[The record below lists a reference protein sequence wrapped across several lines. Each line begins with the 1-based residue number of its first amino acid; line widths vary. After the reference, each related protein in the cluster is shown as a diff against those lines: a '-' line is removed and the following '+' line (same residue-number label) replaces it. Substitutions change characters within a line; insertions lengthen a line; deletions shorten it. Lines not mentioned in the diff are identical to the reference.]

1 MSFYIARER
10 ERERQ
15 ETLIKSESRA
25 FIGLCLAIIILYLY
39 ALFFPSLNAAPA
51 GEDILAESD
60 AIIILEELTEAQNH
74 AHLLGLAL
82 NINPVD
88 VIAILATY
96 EKPLDRLLHIILKF
110 LSQSESPPTWRAIVN
125 ALRSKAVNLTVLAKR
140 VEAAHF
146 PDPTASRDPPTTS
159 CESVIDVSNTHFTVV
174 STVVQ

>member
-1 MSFYIARER
+1 MSIQARER
-10 ERERQ
+10 EKKRETGNADKKR
-15 ETLIKSESRA
+15 EWRVYPSLSSY
-25 FIGLCLAIIILYLY
+25 CSY

-51 GEDILAESD
+51 GDHILTEGD
-60 AIIILEELTEAQNH
+60 AVNILEELTEAQNH

-82 NINPVD
+82 SINPVD

-110 LSQSESPPTWRAIVN
+110 LSQSEPPPTWRAIVN
-125 ALRSKAVNLTVLAKR
+125 ALRSKAVNLTALAKR

-159 CESVIDVSNTHFTVV
+159 GESVTDVSNTQFTVV
-174 STVVQ
+174 STPVQ